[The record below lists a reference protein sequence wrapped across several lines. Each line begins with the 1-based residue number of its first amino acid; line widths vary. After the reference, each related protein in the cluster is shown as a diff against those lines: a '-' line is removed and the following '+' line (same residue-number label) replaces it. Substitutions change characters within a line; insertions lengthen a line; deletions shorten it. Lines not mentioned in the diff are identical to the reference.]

1 MGFYVREDPLC
12 NHFFIFIRF
21 KYIPVFDT
29 DELIVPVEQKNWGDM
44 MKKITHK
51 KSSENVG
58 NWQFNRYNFIF
69 NSSGQSSSLFDNQIK
84 IELRG
89 TVMIIRVDYYLHL
102 YSAFRWFQ
110 EHFKSKQHKNCWK
123 SLWIFSNKK
132 TCKECES

>member
-1 MGFYVREDPLC
+1 M
-12 NHFFIFIRF
+12 
-21 KYIPVFDT
+21 FDT
-29 DELIVPVEQKNWGDM
+29 DELIVPVEQKNWEDM

-89 TVMIIRVDYYLHL
+89 AIMIH
-102 YSAFRWFQ
+102 
-110 EHFKSKQHKNCWK
+110 
-123 SLWIFSNKK
+123 
-132 TCKECES
+132 